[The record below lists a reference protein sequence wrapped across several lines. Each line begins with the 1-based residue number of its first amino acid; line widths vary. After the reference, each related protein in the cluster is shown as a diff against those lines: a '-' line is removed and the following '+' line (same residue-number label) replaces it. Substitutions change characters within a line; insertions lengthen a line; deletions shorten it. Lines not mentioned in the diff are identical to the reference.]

1 MPFSKSSARSQR
13 SFPRYILRIL
23 LALGLAAAAATP
35 AAAVLQC
42 VPYAR
47 AQSGIEIRG
56 NAGTWWGQAAG
67 RYARGAEPRV
77 GAVLVLQATRAMPI
91 GHVAMVAE
99 IIDDRNVYLDHA
111 NWSGPGRIERRAL
124 ARDVSPNGDW
134 SMVRVWYAPQGSLG
148 IRANPAAGFIYNDAP
163 AEAAP
168 VATTPRI
175 SIATISADALIPVG
189 AN

>member
-1 MPFSKSSARSQR
+1 MSISRFRTRLSR
-13 SFPRYILRIL
+13 FMLHTL
-23 LALGLAAAAATP
+23 LAAGLLSAAAT
-35 AAAVLQC
+35 ASAAVLQC

-56 NAGTWWGQAAG
+56 NAGTWWGQAEG

-77 GAVLVLQATRAMPI
+77 GAVMVLRPTRAMPI

-99 IIDDRNVYLDHA
+99 IIDDRNVYLNHA

-124 ARDVSPNGDW
+124 AQDVSPNGDW
-134 SMVRVWYAPQGSLG
+134 SMVRVWYGPQGSLG
-148 IRANPAAGFIYNDAP
+148 IRANPVFGFIYNEAPGRTAP
-163 AEAAP
+163 APAALP
-168 VATTPRI
+168 RTT
-175 SIATISADALIPVG
+175 IATIRADTLIPAG